1 MVVRRWAR
9 AAAMCAPV
17 LSFTLFGFLGCGS
30 FDPVNYFSRNA
41 CDFLNCEVMFFVDDV
56 LPLSAAPM
64 ASMAM
69 AEAGGSEG
77 EEEEGGHMH

>member
-1 MVVRRWAR
+1 
-9 AAAMCAPV
+9 
-17 LSFTLFGFLGCGS
+17 
-30 FDPVNYFSRNA
+30 
-41 CDFLNCEVMFFVDDV
+41 MFFVDDV